1 MLLHKAPI
9 LQISAQA
16 ARTKY
21 GLAETHQFLIFLEA
35 EKVKI
40 KVSPSLITGETP
52 FRCAEDWPQV
62 LTLPFLGA
70 RGIQPVLSLL
80 LKGAHPTTKAASL

>member
-1 MLLHKAPI
+1 MEN
-9 LQISAQA
+9 
-16 ARTKY
+16 

-40 KVSPSLITGETP
+40 KVSPSLITGEAP